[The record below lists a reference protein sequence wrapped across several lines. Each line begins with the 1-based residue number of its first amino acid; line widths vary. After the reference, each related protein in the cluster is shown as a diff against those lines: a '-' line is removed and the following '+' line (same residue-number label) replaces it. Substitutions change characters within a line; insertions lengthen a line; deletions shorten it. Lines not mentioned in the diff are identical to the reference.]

1 MIPYGRQSIDQQD
14 IDAVIEVLKS
24 DYLTQGPKVPE
35 FEKTI
40 QDYCN
45 VNYAVACNSAT
56 SCLHIAC
63 LALGLGPGDLY
74 WTSPISFVASANCAL
89 YCGAEVDFVEIDP
102 QTYNM
107 SVPALEAKLKE
118 AKAKN
123 RLPNIICPVHIAG
136 QSCDMQAI
144 YTLAQEYGVH
154 VIEDA
159 SHAIGGRYQ
168 DKPIGD
174 CRYSDIT
181 IFSFH
186 PVKIITTGE
195 GGVATTQNEELHHKM
210 QMYRSHGVTKDPSK
224 FQDKTKGS
232 WYYEQQTLGYNYRMT
247 DIQAALGISQ
257 FKKLDANV
265 EKRQKIAA
273 TYSQALKDLN
283 IQLPS
288 LIQDAYS
295 AYHLYIIKLK
305 KQNHKAIFEALR
317 NNNIGV
323 NLHYRPIHLQPYYQN
338 KGFKE
343 GDFPISEEYAEN
355 AISIPMFSGLEDHNQ
370 EYVIGVLKQILS
382 KQ

>member
-1 MIPYGRQSIDQQD
+1 
-14 IDAVIEVLKS
+14 
-24 DYLTQGPKVPE
+24 
-35 FEKTI
+35 
-40 QDYCN
+40 
-45 VNYAVACNSAT
+45 
-56 SCLHIAC
+56 
-63 LALGLGPGDLY
+63 
-74 WTSPISFVASANCAL
+74 
-89 YCGAEVDFVEIDP
+89 
-102 QTYNM
+102 
-107 SVPALEAKLKE
+107 
-118 AKAKN
+118 
-123 RLPNIICPVHIAG
+123 
-136 QSCDMQAI
+136 
-144 YTLAQEYGVH
+144 
-154 VIEDA
+154 
-159 SHAIGGRYQ
+159 
-168 DKPIGD
+168 
-174 CRYSDIT
+174 
-181 IFSFH
+181 
-186 PVKIITTGE
+186 
-195 GGVATTQNEELHHKM
+195 
-210 QMYRSHGVTKDPSK
+210 
-224 FQDKTKGS
+224 
-232 WYYEQQTLGYNYRMT
+232 MT

>member
-45 VNYAVACNSAT
+45 VKYAVACNSAT

-74 WTSPISFVASANCAL
+74 WTSPISFVASANYAL
-89 YCGAEVDFVEIDP
+89 YCGAEVDFVDIDP

-123 RLPNIICPVHIAG
+123 RLPKIICPVHIAG

-144 YTLAQEYGVH
+144 HKLAKEYSVH

-210 QMYRSHGVTKDPSK
+210 QMYRSHGITKDPSK

-265 EKRQKIAA
+265 EKRQKIAT
-273 TYSQALKDLN
+273 TYTQALKNLN

-288 LIQDAYS
+288 LIQEAYS

-343 GDFPISEEYAEN
+343 GDFPIAEEYALR
-355 AISIPMFSGLEDHNQ
+355 AVSLPIFSGLGKQDQ
-370 EYVIGVLKQILS
+370 EYVIGVLKQIHS
-382 KQ
+382 K

>member
-45 VNYAVACNSAT
+45 VKYAVACNSAT

-89 YCGAEVDFVEIDP
+89 YCGAEVDFVDIDP

-107 SVPALEAKLKE
+107 SVSALEIKLKE

-123 RLPNIICPVHIAG
+123 RLPKIICPVHMAG

-144 YTLAQEYGVH
+144 HKLAQEYGVY

-224 FQDKTKGS
+224 FQDKAKGS

-265 EKRQKIAA
+265 EKRQEIAA
-273 TYSQALKDLN
+273 TYTQAFKVLD
-283 IQLPS
+283 IQLPF
-288 LIQDAYS
+288 LIQEAYC

-305 KQNHKAIFEALR
+305 RQNHKAIFEELR
-317 NNNIGV
+317 ENNIGV

-343 GDFPISEEYAEN
+343 GDFPIAEEYAEN
-355 AISIPMFSGLEDHNQ
+355 AISIPMYAALDHNAQ
-370 EYVIGVLKQILS
+370 EEVIHTLKELLN
-382 KQ
+382 